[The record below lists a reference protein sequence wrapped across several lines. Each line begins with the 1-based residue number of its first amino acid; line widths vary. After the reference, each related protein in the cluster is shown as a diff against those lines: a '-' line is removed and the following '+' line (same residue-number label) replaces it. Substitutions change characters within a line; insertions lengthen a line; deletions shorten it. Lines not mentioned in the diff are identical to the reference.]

1 MKVTLKLF
9 AIVALATMILGACT
23 PAAPAA
29 PAAQPPAENQAPAA
43 PAAAEPTMAPAAPQ
57 PTIAPAAAKTLLF
70 AYSQAELVNAW
81 RVTNQKDMEAQVKA
95 AGAKIVSIDANQDA
109 SKQLADVENML
120 AQKPDCLIVSPL
132 ESKAS
137 APVVKLADDAKVP
150 LVIIDRTIEATPG
163 EGMYKTEITQSH
175 VLSGQLLAEKTV
187 DLLTKKYGSP
197 KGNVVHVQG
206 LAGASPV
213 IDANKGWDEVMAK
226 YPDIKVVATADAGFT
241 KDGGMKVM
249 EDFMQ
254 RFPKG
259 QIDVVRSDYSDM
271 TMGAI
276 EAIKNAGRDE
286 LLGYVVGE
294 GGHILAIKAVV
305 AGEIARETQTPPY
318 FGAKAVQSCLDILAG
333 KDVPAKQQVDI
344 KVFDSDKKDEAQKYV
359 DQITEAGLE
368 F

>member
-1 MKVTLKLF
+1 MKVTLKVF
-9 AIVALATMILGACT
+9 SIIILAVMLISACT

-29 PAAQPPAENQAPAA
+29 PAAPEAPAA
-43 PAAAEPTMAPAAPQ
+43 PAATTAPAVPAAP
-57 PTIAPAAAKTLLF
+57 AEVLF

-81 RVTNQKDMEAQVKA
+81 RVTNQKDMEEQAKTAGVKL
-95 AGAKIVSIDANQDA
+95 VSIDANQDA

-120 AQKPDCLIVSPL
+120 AQKPACLIVSPL

-137 APVVKLADDAKVP
+137 APVVKLATDANVP
-150 LVIIDRTIEATPG
+150 LVIIDRTIDATPG

-175 VLSGQLLAEKTV
+175 VLSGKLLAEKTV
-187 DLLTKKYGSP
+187 ELLTKKYGSP
-197 KGNVVHVQG
+197 KGSVVHVQG

-213 IDANKGWDEVMAK
+213 IDANTGWDEVMAK
-226 YPDIKVVATADAGFT
+226 YPEIKVVATSDAGFT

-249 EDFMQ
+249 DDFLQ
-254 RFPKG
+254 RFPAG

-271 TMGAI
+271 TMGAL
-276 EAIKNAGRDE
+276 EAIKNAGRTE
-286 LLGYVVGE
+286 LLGFVVGE
-294 GGHILAIKAVV
+294 GGHFKAIEAVV

-333 KDVPAKQQVDI
+333 KTVEAKQQVDI
-344 KVFDSDKKDEAQKYV
+344 KVFDADKKDEAQTYL
-359 DQITEAGLE
+359 DQIKAAGLE

>member
-1 MKVTLKLF
+1 MKTRIFVVLAVVTLLL
-9 AIVALATMILGACT
+9 VACVPATA
-23 PAAPAA
+23 PAPADAPQAAAPAA
-29 PAAQPPAENQAPAA
+29 KD
-43 PAAAEPTMAPAAPQ
+43 M
-57 PTIAPAAAKTLLF
+57 LV

-81 RVTNQKDMEAQVKA
+81 RVTNQKDMEAQAKA
-95 AGAKIVSIDANQDA
+95 AGVQFVSADANQDP

-120 AQKPDCLIVSPL
+120 AKKPTCLIVSPL

-137 APVVKLADDAKVP
+137 APVVKLATDAKVP
-150 LVIIDRTIEATPG
+150 LFIIDRTIEATPG
-163 EGMYKTEITQSH
+163 DGMYITEITQSH
-175 VLSGQLLAEKTV
+175 VLSGQKLAEKTV
-187 DLLTKKYGSP
+187 ELLTAKNGSP
-197 KGNVVHVQG
+197 KGSVVHVQG

-271 TMGAI
+271 TMGAV
-276 EAIKNAGRDE
+276 EAIKKAGRDE

-294 GGHILAIKAVV
+294 GGHIKAIQAVI

-318 FGAKAVQSCLDILAG
+318 FGAKAIASCLSYLKG
-333 KDVPAKQQVDI
+333 EKVPAKQQVDI
-344 KVFDSDKKDEAQKYV
+344 KIFDATDKKAAQDYV
-359 DQITEAGLE
+359 DQITKDGLE